1 MLKYFEGTVDIWYAL
16 KYAFLICFS
25 ITINCIVHHPFF
37 LYANMTGL
45 KMRVSLAGLVYK
57 KAFRLNTKGL
67 DNNSSG
73 QLMNIISADCSRI
86 ESCILFCPYIFIAPI
101 ELLIV
106 IGILVN
112 VVHWSMLAGLFIIFL
127 SLPIQSVLGKVFDH
141 LRRTT
146 SAKCDKRIN
155 LLNEILNGIKIIKM
169 YCWEEPFKKTVEHLR
184 R

>member
-1 MLKYFEGTVDIWYAL
+1 MLKYFEGSVDVTYAL
-16 KYAFLICFS
+16 KYASLICLS

-45 KMRVSLAGLVYK
+45 RMRVSLAGLVYK
-57 KAFRLNTKGL
+57 KAFRLNMMGM

-73 QLMNIISADCSRI
+73 QLMNIVSTDCSRI
-86 ESCILFCPYIFIAPI
+86 ESCILFCPYVFIAPI

-106 IGILVN
+106 IGVLVN
-112 VVHWSMLAGLFIIFL
+112 VVHWSMLAGLIIIFV
-127 SLPIQSVLGKVFDH
+127 SLPVQSVLGKGFDH

-146 SAKCDKRIN
+146 SDKCDERIN

-169 YCWEEPFKKTVEHLR
+169 YCWEEPFKRMVENLR
-184 R
+184 K